1 MVLSTIGFL
10 PFELYLTLLSY
21 KRFFLGTFLVLI
33 MFSLIKQMQT
43 ISLSSLAFAAY
54 VGYLP
59 LFLFA
64 LICYVFFPDA
74 RTLLF

>member
-1 MVLSTIGFL
+1 
-10 PFELYLTLLSY
+10 
-21 KRFFLGTFLVLI
+21 

-64 LICYVFFPDA
+64 LICYVFYPDA
-74 RTLLF
+74 CTLLF